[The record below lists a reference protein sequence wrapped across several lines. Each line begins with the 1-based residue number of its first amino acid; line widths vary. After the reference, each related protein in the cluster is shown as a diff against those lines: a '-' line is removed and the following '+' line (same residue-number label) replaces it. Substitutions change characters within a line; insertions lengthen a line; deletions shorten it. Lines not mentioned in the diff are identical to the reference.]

1 MLSEFVDWI
10 GFILGRH
17 LIKSQ
22 LGLTRLRLPTTNMEE
37 SCSVFWREFPDH
49 LKLLFLE
56 LYRTESHADVTLLS
70 TDEVKFQ
77 AHKVVLSACS
87 PVLKKVIDSRPP
99 GEALVYQT
107 GIESPELESILHLM
121 YVGEGKFY
129 EERRGGV
136 VRAATEL
143 EIEQISDNDVTWHS
157 FSGHL
162 RTLLQDLY
170 RTGVYEY
177 KATEKRILRL
187 HIQSVYEKRI
197 HKCNLCEHIHI
208 NFEFEKYETATHRAL
223 LTM

>member
-1 MLSEFVDWI
+1 MKVKTNL
-10 GFILGRH
+10 R
-17 LIKSQ
+17 IKNQ

-37 SCSVFWREFPDH
+37 SASVFWREFPDH

-56 LYRTESHADVTLLS
+56 SYRTESYAVVTLLS

-77 AHKVVLSACS
+77 AHKVVLSGCS

-129 EERRGGV
+129 EERREF

-143 EIEQISDNDVTWHS
+143 EIEQISDNDVTWHN
-157 FSGHL
+157 FSDHL
-162 RTLLQDLY
+162 KTLLQDLY
-170 RTGVYEY
+170 RTGVYSDVALISED
-177 KATEKRILRL
+177 KAELTRSSSVPAV
-187 HIQSVYEKRI
+187 QSSTIKSRAT
-197 HKCNLCEHIHI
+197 LQ
-208 NFEFEKYETATHRAL
+208 EKY
-223 LTM
+223 